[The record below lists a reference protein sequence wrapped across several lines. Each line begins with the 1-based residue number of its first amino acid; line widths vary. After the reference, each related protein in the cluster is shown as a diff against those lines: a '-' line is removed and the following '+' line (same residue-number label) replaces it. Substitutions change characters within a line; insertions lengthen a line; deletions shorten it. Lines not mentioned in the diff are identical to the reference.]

1 MADRLPHELPGSDT
15 SSAGVT
21 PSTNNEQTSEYVLK
35 ISRLKEKQKITNVKR
50 FLYWHEKMPNMD
62 KEYMVNLNWGS
73 ENNPY
78 NVSIVGAVGNQ
89 GLCGAC
95 WSFVATAATE
105 ALVYM
110 SSGMHL
116 RLSEQELIDCD
127 RGFNKG
133 CEGGN
138 PVYAF
143 DYILNW
149 GLTNQANYP
158 YRENG
163 HSRCRRDQYTSKA
176 AIQGY
181 LRLPSGNQ
189 AIIKNFVRMSPVA
202 TGICGTDPNFLYY
215 TGGLF
220 DPPNCCVTQNH
231 AVLIVGYG
239 HDESVGVDYFIIKN
253 SWGRFW
259 GKKGTCA
266 SSYAGAVTLEVKGRA
281 IVLVGKGVMYILG
294 TSTDFVV
301 SLLGQVFQQV
311 AFFCP
316 DTPEVPVSTSRSLA
330 AATTATRRYS
340 MTTVTLMMIRSK
352 GLTLESWPFR
362 TGRY

>member
-1 MADRLPHELPGSDT
+1 MIAKVLVLCITFLSFATSKHVPLRDEYLKYLRKHEKPLDRLDDTHRLEAFKNTKEFIAQHAAGSRSYHVGLNEMADRLPHELPGSDT

-50 FLYWHEKMPNMD
+50 FLYWHEKMPTMD

-189 AIIKNFVRMSPVA
+189 AIIKNFVRMSQLLPGYVA
-202 TGICGTDPNFLYY
+202 
-215 TGGLF
+215 
-220 DPPNCCVTQNH
+220 
-231 AVLIVGYG
+231 LIRTFFITPG
-239 HDESVGVDYFIIKN
+239 DYLIPLI
-253 SWGRFW
+253 
-259 GKKGTCA
+259 
-266 SSYAGAVTLEVKGRA
+266 
-281 IVLVGKGVMYILG
+281 
-294 TSTDFVV
+294 
-301 SLLGQVFQQV
+301 
-311 AFFCP
+311 
-316 DTPEVPVSTSRSLA
+316 A
-330 AATTATRRYS
+330 A
-340 MTTVTLMMIRSK
+340 
-352 GLTLESWPFR
+352 
-362 TGRY
+362 